1 MEVKTPAQQIEAQKE
16 ARRVAGVKENYGE
29 EERRR
34 IAEEDAQYK
43 EALKNRGFNNFINV
57 MSGIGRGGLAGA
69 APAYLQQT
77 AAQEAADMAHRRRLN
92 AARSGID
99 KQEREEAMGLATKG
113 FETSEAQRNASTEAA
128 SKMASVQQTALLNA
142 AAEVE
147 RNKNEL
153 ARLEQ
158 SNINARELEKLRN
171 KNQEAIHA
179 LDRAAAAALA
189 KFNAEAP
196 TAEIKNFE
204 AYKNKVRQSDR
215 SMQYKTERELFIQY
229 EMDKYSGFAAANEKK
244 LGSAENVAEN
254 KRRGED
260 MELKRYAKR
269 IADAKTPEER
279 IKLQKDKDIYEQQNY
294 GGIGQGAPSAAPPAP
309 TVSNF

>member
-1 MEVKTPAQQIEAQKE
+1 
-16 ARRVAGVKENYGE
+16 
-29 EERRR
+29 
-34 IAEEDAQYK
+34 
-43 EALKNRGFNNFINV
+43 
-57 MSGIGRGGLAGA
+57 MSGIGRGGLGGA

-92 AARSGID
+92 AARGDIEA
-99 KQEREEAMGLATKG
+99 KQREEAMGLATKG
-113 FETSEAQRNASTEAA
+113 FETSEARQNAATEAS
-128 SKMASVQQTALLNA
+128 SKLLAEQQRAIANQAL
-142 AAEVE
+142 EVE

-158 SNINARELEKLRN
+158 SNINARELEKIRN

-229 EMDKYSGFAAANEKK
+229 EMDRYSGFAAANEKK

-279 IKLQKDKDIYEQQNY
+279 RLLMQRRDLYEQQNY

>member
-1 MEVKTPAQQIEAQKE
+1 
-16 ARRVAGVKENYGE
+16 
-29 EERRR
+29 
-34 IAEEDAQYK
+34 
-43 EALKNRGFNNFINV
+43 

-113 FETSEAQRNASTEAA
+113 FETSEAQRNAATEAA

-158 SNINARELEKLRN
+158 SNANAIALAKAKERF
-171 KNQEAIHA
+171 EASQNA
-179 LDRAAAAALA
+179 LDRLASAALA
-189 KFNAEAP
+189 NRRDEAP
-196 TAEIKNFE
+196 TAEMKEFE

-215 SMQYKTERELFIQY
+215 SMQYKTERELFIQFQK
-229 EMDKYSGFAAANEKK
+229 DKYAGYAGSIENK
-244 LGSAENVAEN
+244 LESAENVAGIKN
-254 KRRGED
+254 RAED
-260 MELKRYAKR
+260 QNLRRYAKR
-269 IADAKTPEER
+269 IAEAKTPEER
-279 IKLQKDKDIYEQQNY
+279 INLQRQKDIYEQQTY
-294 GGIGQGAPSAAPPAP
+294 GGIGQSAGGGGGSGRFPDRPSAP